1 MLQHILCC
9 VNHFKQHS
17 AIFLLCQHILC
28 CFIKQL
34 DLFQHIFCCLTFFYS
49 NQHIYL
55 LFQHILCCFN
65 TFQTICICFSTFSA
79 VYHSLFKSAHLSAV
93 SAHFLLFQY
102 FSNNIQQFFCCNIK
116 TLFHIHSFLFQH
128 IICCIY
134 IYIYFTHTISAHFL
148 LFQHI
153 FCCNRT
159 FLHTNLF
166 NSVNTIAIHNYD
178 RRQTFC
184 ETTQI
189 IPKWN
194 TSTHVK
200 EIKYF

>member
-1 MLQHILCC
+1 MSA
-9 VNHFKQHS
+9 HS
-17 AIFLLCQHILC
+17 LLFHKTIRSVSAHFLLFNI
-28 CFIKQL
+28 
-34 DLFQHIFCCLTFFYS
+34 
-49 NQHIYL
+49 L
-55 LFQHILCCFN
+55 LFKSAHLSAVSAHSLLLQYISN
-65 TFQTICICFSTFSA
+65 NRICFSTFSA

-102 FSNNIQQFFCCNIK
+102 ISNNSQQFFCCIIK
-116 TLFHIHSFLFQH
+116 TLLHIHSFLFQH
-128 IICCIY
+128 IICC

-184 ETTQI
+184 DTTQI

>member
-1 MLQHILCC
+1 MYLFQHILCC
-9 VNHFKQHS
+9 LTFFIQISTFICCFSTFSAVSIHFKQFVSVSAHS
-17 AIFLLCQHILC
+17 LLFIIL
-28 CFIKQL
+28 
-34 DLFQHIFCCLTFFYS
+34 YS

-55 LFQHILCCFN
+55 LFQHIFCCFN
-65 TFQTICICFSTFSA
+65 TFQTIVSNFSA
-79 VYHSLFKSAHLSAV
+79 VSLKHFFIYIFFYFSTSSAV
-93 SAHFLLFQY
+93 Y
-102 FSNNIQQFFCCNIK
+102 
-116 TLFHIHSFLFQH
+116 
-128 IICCIY
+128 IY

-200 EIKYF
+200 EIKYFWNNRYQEEKIAHCLKTPSTQN